1 MDNDFDTQSRIDYIE
16 LISCLSIILE
26 ALQWFLGDQLHN
38 RWHLVSVQAPAHS
51 QLFSIAQWT
60 IIIPTG
66 VNTPLFGSGRD
77 TINSRSKCRTLWV
90 T

>member
-1 MDNDFDTQSRIDYIE
+1 M
-16 LISCLSIILE
+16 SIILA

-66 VNTPLFGSGRD
+66 VNTPLFGSGVMLLIVGQSVEHNGHIIHMKD
-77 TINSRSKCRTLWV
+77 VTLNMGNL
-90 T
+90 TAALS